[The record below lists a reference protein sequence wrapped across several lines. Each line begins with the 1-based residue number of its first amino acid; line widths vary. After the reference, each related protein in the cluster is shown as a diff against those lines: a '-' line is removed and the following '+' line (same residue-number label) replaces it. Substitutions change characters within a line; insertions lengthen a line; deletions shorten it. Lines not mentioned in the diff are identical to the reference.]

1 MNQVKQ
7 ARAFHALHQGRP
19 LVLPNAWDA
28 GSARIIEHAGA
39 SAIAT
44 TSAGISWTAGVGDGQ
59 HLTRNEML
67 EALTRIVRA
76 VRVPVTA
83 DMEGAYGDS
92 DEDVT
97 ETIRGLVWA
106 GAVGVNLEDSGNG
119 GDPLLDLET
128 QVRRLQV
135 ARATAVETGIDVFI
149 NARTDVYLLSVGP
162 ASERLEET
170 VRRANAY
177 LQAGANGVF
186 VPGVVDAVTLAQ
198 LVKRISGPLNVMA
211 VSGSPSLPDLEAM
224 GVARVSLGST
234 LAQAAYSVTQ
244 LIAQEAF
251 AGGNLE
257 VFGEYRNG
265 ATFAAVNAFMK

>member
-1 MNQVKQ
+1 MNQVEQ

-97 ETIRGLVWA
+97 ETMRGLVRA

-128 QVRRLQV
+128 QVRRLRV
-135 ARATAVETGIDVFI
+135 ARATAMETGIDVFI
-149 NARTDVYLLSVGP
+149 NARTDVYLLNVGP
-162 ASERLEET
+162 AGERLEET

-198 LVKRISGPLNVMA
+198 LVKRISGPLNMMA
-211 VSGSPSLPDLEAM
+211 VSGSPSLPDLTAM

-251 AGGNLE
+251 AWGNLE